1 MMMKMMGRIQNKID
15 RLRDATREDDD
26 EKNCLKQQQSITITI
41 TITINQKGE
50 FKFVVKEYYIK
61 YLDVRVRGHSRFLR
75 RRGDFV
81 DLHFNNA
88 SPFYLVLK
96 KEEEKGKR
104 REREKKRLKKV

>member
-1 MMMKMMGRIQNKID
+1 LTD
-15 RLRDATREDDD
+15 CETPREDD
-26 EKNCLKQQQSITITI
+26 EKNCLKQQSITITI

-50 FKFVVKEYYIK
+50 FKFVIKEYYIK

-81 DLHFNNA
+81 DLHFNMLLL
-88 SPFYLVLK
+88 FTCVL

>member
-1 MMMKMMGRIQNKID
+1 MTD
-15 RLRDATREDDD
+15 CETPREDD

-41 TITINQKGE
+41 TINQKANLNSL
-50 FKFVVKEYYIK
+50 KSIIK

-96 KEEEKGKR
+96 EEEKGKR

>member
-1 MMMKMMGRIQNKID
+1 MMGRIQNKID

-41 TITINQKGE
+41 TINQKANLNSSL
-50 FKFVVKEYYIK
+50 KSIIK

-104 REREKKRLKKV
+104 REREKKTEKSLGSRV

>member
-1 MMMKMMGRIQNKID
+1 MTD
-15 RLRDATREDDD
+15 CETPREDD

-41 TITINQKGE
+41 TINQKANLNSL
-50 FKFVVKEYYIK
+50 KSIIK

-81 DLHFNNA
+81 DLHFNNLLL
-88 SPFYLVLK
+88 FTCVL

>member
-1 MMMKMMGRIQNKID
+1 MKMMGRIQNKID

-88 SPFYLVLK
+88 SPCF
-96 KEEEKGKR
+96 EEGRGKR
-104 REREKKRLKKV
+104 KKREREKKTEKSLGSRV

>member
-1 MMMKMMGRIQNKID
+1 MTD
-15 RLRDATREDDD
+15 CETPREDDD

-81 DLHFNNA
+81 DLHFNN

-104 REREKKRLKKV
+104 REREKKRLKNV

>member
-1 MMMKMMGRIQNKID
+1 
-15 RLRDATREDDD
+15 
-26 EKNCLKQQQSITITI
+26 
-41 TITINQKGE
+41 
-50 FKFVVKEYYIK
+50 
-61 YLDVRVRGHSRFLR
+61 VRVRGHSRFLR

>member
-1 MMMKMMGRIQNKID
+1 MKMMGRIQNKID

-50 FKFVVKEYYIK
+50 FKFVKEYYIK

-81 DLHFNNA
+81 DIHFNA
-88 SPFYLVLK
+88 SLF
-96 KEEEKGKR
+96 
-104 REREKKRLKKV
+104 

>member
-1 MMMKMMGRIQNKID
+1 MMGRIQNKID

-88 SPFYLVLK
+88 SLFYLCF
-96 KEEEKGKR
+96 EGRGKR
-104 REREKKRLKKV
+104 KKVRERKKD

>member
-1 MMMKMMGRIQNKID
+1 
-15 RLRDATREDDD
+15 
-26 EKNCLKQQQSITITI
+26 
-41 TITINQKGE
+41 
-50 FKFVVKEYYIK
+50 
-61 YLDVRVRGHSRFLR
+61 VRVRGHSRFLR

-104 REREKKRLKKV
+104 REREKKTEKSLGSRV

>member
-1 MMMKMMGRIQNKID
+1 MTNCE
-15 RLRDATREDDD
+15 TPREDDD

-50 FKFVVKEYYIK
+50 FKFVKEYYIK

-81 DLHFNNA
+81 DLHFNN
-88 SPFYLVLK
+88 SSLFYSCFEGRGKRK
-96 KEEEKGKR
+96 KE
-104 REREKKRLKKV
+104 REREKKTEKSLGSKV

>member
-1 MMMKMMGRIQNKID
+1 M
-15 RLRDATREDDD
+15 
-26 EKNCLKQQQSITITI
+26 
-41 TITINQKGE
+41 
-50 FKFVVKEYYIK
+50 
-61 YLDVRVRGHSRFLR
+61 RVRGHSRFLR

-104 REREKKRLKKV
+104 KKEREREKKTEKRLGSRV